1 MGLVSPDSD
10 FSKGAEPYDVGRM
23 TCVKTTP
30 KAILVEGKLRDGKVG
45 QIWAPKSVLHKK
57 NKVKK
62 KGDVGRFV
70 VEMWWGE
77 KNL

>member
-1 MGLVSPDSD
+1 MGIVDSETD
-10 FSKGAEPYDVGRM
+10 FAKGVEPFDVGRM

-45 QIWAPKSVLHKK
+45 QIWAPKSVLHKR

-70 VEMWWGE
+70 VETWWGE

>member
-30 KAILVEGKLRDGKVG
+30 KAILVECKLRDGKVG